1 MIVIQRNISDKWI
14 IRMSEKEKPEKEKSD
29 AEKPEDDT
37 WRQILL
43 RQMSIDDKGKKDEKV
58 KKGHV
63 TRVQFKHLI
72 LRFVGMILWSN
83 VHNTLTVVLS
93 WVAKT
98 HKGVTKLSQGCRQM
112 LDFLIF
118 VFLAKLFKNSTVY
131 LNGASEYKFT
141 KVRLPCQIFLG

>member
-1 MIVIQRNISDKWI
+1 
-14 IRMSEKEKPEKEKSD
+14 MSEKEKPEKEKSD

-72 LRFVGMILWSN
+72 LRFVGMIL
-83 VHNTLTVVLS
+83 
-93 WVAKT
+93 
-98 HKGVTKLSQGCRQM
+98 
-112 LDFLIF
+112 
-118 VFLAKLFKNSTVY
+118 
-131 LNGASEYKFT
+131 
-141 KVRLPCQIFLG
+141 